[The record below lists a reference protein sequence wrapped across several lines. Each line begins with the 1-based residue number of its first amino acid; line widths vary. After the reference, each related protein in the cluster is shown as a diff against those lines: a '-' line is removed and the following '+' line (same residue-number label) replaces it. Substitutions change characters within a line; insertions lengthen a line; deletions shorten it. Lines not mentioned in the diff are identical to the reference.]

1 MLIIPPSG
9 KSSAPVGC
17 FGATLALAIML
28 AIVAAFAVVLWMA
41 AKEFL

>member
-1 MLIIPPSG
+1 MLPPSG
-9 KSSAPVGC
+9 IKSDPVGC
-17 FGATLALAIML
+17 FGAALALAIML